1 MDGSCVFLK
10 HGSWKE
16 FVLPCWQGFVINN
29 PTESDWKLYP
39 QARERLRLG
48 AFDIPLNCGLNLD
61 ILYIWIYSAY
71 FTTLTECSCHTTMS
85 LWFGHCILLHNNKY
99 CYVDVLSEWSGIIR
113 TYVHIRIQYINI
125 YTFVHMSRHLQHVLA
140 ADVVLETNLL

>member
-1 MDGSCVFLK
+1 MAVERNLCFPVDKALSSTIPRRVIGSSI
-10 HGSWKE
+10 HRR
-16 FVLPCWQGFVINN
+16 PRT
-29 PTESDWKLYP
+29 TEIRSFRHSSKLWTK
-39 QARERLRLG
+39 LG
-48 AFDIPLNCGLNLD
+48 
-61 ILYIWIYSAY
+61 YIWIYSAY

-113 TYVHIRIQYINI
+113 IIRTYMYILVYINI
-125 YTFVHMSRHLQHVLA
+125 HLCTCRDTFNMYFA